1 MQTEEYIPISLSQ
14 PEQNITLQHPV
25 YFSSEK
31 EIGIVE
37 CRLPQSIGNIT
48 QDDYIKLA
56 VHKKYPRKYLRLI
69 KGKPLH
75 EKLNIILEENGYKS
89 SVQYEEDHF
98 VASIDPKYFLVISEA
113 LAADLGLPKKLI
125 GVIRGRPVPKHF
137 TSDM

>member
-37 CRLPQSIGNIT
+37 CRLTQNIGNIT

-56 VHKKYPRKYLRLI
+56 VYKKYPRKYLRLI

-75 EKLNIILEENGYKS
+75 EKLNVILEESGYKS
-89 SVQYEEDHF
+89 SV
-98 VASIDPKYFLVISEA
+98 
-113 LAADLGLPKKLI
+113 
-125 GVIRGRPVPKHF
+125 
-137 TSDM
+137 